1 MTEATTVH
9 EPRKRSD
16 LRRPVLLAIAFAAGL
31 LVLVLAL
38 ALTGSGSSTTQGCGT
53 RPDHGLQASQA
64 GVGPSTTLPP
74 SHDNDTGG
82 AHLVDRTPD
91 ADVDANQRTPRCP
104 T

>member
-1 MTEATTVH
+1 MH
-9 EPRKRSD
+9 RSRNQGD
-16 LRRPVLLAIAFAAGL
+16 LRRPVLLAISVATGL

-38 ALTGSGSSTTQGCGT
+38 VLTGSGTSAAHRCGT
-53 RPDHGLQASQA
+53 RPGVGLHAVQA
-64 GVGPSTTLPP
+64 GGGPSTTLPP